1 MNGSKMFPPVYLL
14 IAIVVMIIL
23 HFIFPLTTI
32 VFPPWKLLGIIPL
45 VGGVIL
51 NIVADNTFRR
61 VNTTIK
67 PFEESTALVTSG
79 IYQVSRNPM
88 YLGFVLILTG
98 IAILL
103 GSLTPFG
110 VIPVFIILMEKNF
123 IRFEEQGLTQKF
135 GPRWVAYRRRVRRWV

>member
-1 MNGSKMFPPVYLL
+1 MNGSKMFPPAYLL

-23 HFIFPLTTI
+23 HFIFPLTMI

-51 NIVADNTFRR
+51 NIVADNTFQR
-61 VNTTIK
+61 VNTTVK

-98 IAILL
+98 IATLL

-123 IRFEEQGLTQKF
+123 IRFEEQGLAQKF
-135 GPRWVAYRRRVRRWV
+135 GPRWVAYRRQVRRWV

>member
-1 MNGSKMFPPVYLL
+1 MNGSKMFPPAYLL

-23 HFIFPLTTI
+23 HFIFPLTMI

-51 NIVADNTFRR
+51 NIVADNTFQR
-61 VNTTIK
+61 VNTTVK

-98 IAILL
+98 IATLL

-123 IRFEEQGLTQKF
+123 IQFEEQGLAQKF
-135 GPRWVAYRRRVRRWV
+135 GSRWVAYRRQVRRWV